1 MICYIIGKVL
11 INLNYLAN
19 IQMAYTYYIFARP
32 WNDNMMFC
40 HLRKIFL
47 KSWFTSKKT
56 YFNSYETK
64 KCFIILLCKGV
75 LLNIPVNIDHK

>member
-1 MICYIIGKVL
+1 MICYIIGKIL

-47 KSWFTSKKT
+47 ES
-56 YFNSYETK
+56 
-64 KCFIILLCKGV
+64 
-75 LLNIPVNIDHK
+75 